1 MQDKIIRLDRPD
13 VPAAPRQVRGHPV
26 RRGAEKSD
34 PPGEKARSMDSANG
48 GFATFRWGKNMEA
61 RSGRTFGGAVV
72 MALTAAATAFSVV
85 VATPTADAANVLTLS
100 PLPHR
105 MAPALQGSMCASP
118 NVCNKVKYSF
128 AMNVSIANLDEAIRQ
143 ATAAVPPPDASS
155 PDPVDSETV
164 TVFALSGGAIGS
176 VKWLAQYAGA
186 ADAPSA
192 EVLSFVL
199 IGNPT
204 RKYGGANHRL
214 TKMPETQY
222 KVIDIAQQYDPFADT
237 PDRFSFLANLNSTL
251 GFLAPLHYDYSAVDI
266 NDPANYRWVE
276 GNTTYILVP
285 TEKLPLLAPLRALGL
300 TALADRLN
308 GPLKEIIERAYDRPW
323 EKEPPPP
330 PAPEARQQPQVQKR
344 TLSLPAPPAEVPATT
359 APEAPEA
366 PATKSAAATTD
377 DQQAEDSDRSV
388 TRQARSRAAEEQE
401 ELDLTGVETKAQV
414 ADDDAGAETSAT
426 RRPDK
431 SERDA
436 AKAQSRQQ
444 NRDKRSSA
452 RSD

>member
-1 MQDKIIRLDRPD
+1 M
-13 VPAAPRQVRGHPV
+13 G
-26 RRGAEKSD
+26 
-34 PPGEKARSMDSANG
+34 
-48 GFATFRWGKNMEA
+48 T
-61 RSGRTFGGAVV
+61 RSGRTVGGALA
-72 MALTAAATAFSVV
+72 MTLTAAATALSVV
-85 VATPTADAANVLTLS
+85 VATPTAEAANVLTLS

-105 MAPALQGSMCASP
+105 MGPALQGSMCASP

-128 AMNVSIANLDEAIRQ
+128 AMNVSIANLAEAIRA
-143 ATAAVPPPDASS
+143 ATAAVPAPDGSS
-155 PDPVDSETV
+155 PDPADSETV

-176 VKWLAQYAGA
+176 VKWLAQYADE

-222 KVIDIAQQYDPFADT
+222 KVLDIAQQYDPFADT
-237 PDRFSFLANLNSTL
+237 PDRFSFLAQLNSTL

-308 GPLKEIIERAYDRPW
+308 DSLKEIIERAYDRPW

-330 PAPEARQQPQVQKR
+330 PAPEARQQPSVQKR
-344 TLSLPAPPAEVPATT
+344 APSLPAPPAEAPGAAAKAPADT
-359 APEAPEA
+359 APD
-366 PATKSAAATTD
+366 TTSAVAETD
-377 DQQAEDSDRSV
+377 DQQAQDSDRSV

-401 ELDLTGVETKAQV
+401 ELDLTDLEADVEIEAQAADEKADTDTGTSTAAARR
-414 ADDDAGAETSAT
+414 ADIA
-426 RRPDK
+426 
-431 SERDA
+431 ERDS
-436 AKAQSRQQ
+436 AKAESRQL
-444 NRDKRSSA
+444 NRDQRDA
-452 RSD
+452 TGDD